1 MLHGTWFLGAVHK
14 GILYE
19 AGMKHM
25 AFKLGNLG
33 EFNEGIFYKDGQVVE
48 KSQRILQ

>member
-19 AGMKHM
+19 SGMRHI
-25 AFKLGNLG
+25 ACKLGNLG
-33 EFNEGIFYKDGQVVE
+33 EFNEGIVYKDVG
-48 KSQRILQ
+48 RM